1 MPFPL
6 EDNRGF
12 KQGGEQPIEPDEDQ
26 AICSAQPEPR
36 RRRSL
41 QDNKPLARNAIS
53 ASRTA
58 CDLNTPTSNP
68 PSSFKWLIIPAIRVA
83 HLGSWASP
91 DMIFGS
97 HTHFEAEKQPDQ
109 TTPEP

>member
-1 MPFPL
+1 VPFPL

-68 PSSFKWLIIPAIRVA
+68 PSSFKWPIIPAMRVA

-97 HTHFEAEKQPDQ
+97 HTHLEAEKQPDQ